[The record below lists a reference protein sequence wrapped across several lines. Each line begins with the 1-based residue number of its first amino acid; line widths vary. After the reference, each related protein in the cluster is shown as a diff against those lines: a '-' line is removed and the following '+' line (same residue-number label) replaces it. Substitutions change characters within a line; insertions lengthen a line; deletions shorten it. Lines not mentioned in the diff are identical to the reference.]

1 MAKMYEANMRDFV
14 VWLHEES
21 GTMFHQFHYVG
32 DDFDADMKKCAAAPA
47 LARSRPPSTRSVGAR
62 VGTLSRAWVG

>member
-47 LARSRPPSTRSVGAR
+47 LWTAS
-62 VGTLSRAWVG
+62 LSSLWLSNINASMLAL